1 MSYGMQSFLGISKQN
16 SFGTATNSWDYIP
29 IINESLTDNIEQLV
43 QENMFSRF
51 EEGPTQ
57 EGLLT
62 VAGDIV
68 FEPEPIM
75 IGHILRGITGQASS
89 TLVGSVTTWEFTP
102 KQSDFDDN
110 TALPPYTFQIYRDVG
125 SAYQFTD
132 GIFNALSIEINGNAI
147 VRATASVIA
156 RTSSLTPKTVP
167 AFPTGDPWTWDTAS
181 ISIAGAANVDMETV
195 TIGVENNVEGVA
207 LLDGTKRHGKYK
219 RSGFRTFAFGGTMD
233 FCDQDEYN
241 NFRSQAEQKFITTL
255 TGQTL
260 TSSQNVE
267 MQFEMPLVRYT
278 TFTANAAG
286 PGRISATFEGNAKF
300 DTNSLYAMK
309 TTLVNTRESY

>member
-1 MSYGMQSFLGISKQN
+1 MQSFLGISRQN

-29 IINESLTDNIEQLV
+29 IVNESLTDNIEQLV
-43 QENMFSRF
+43 QENMFARF

-57 EGLLT
+57 EGMLT
-62 VAGDIV
+62 VTGDIV

-75 IGHILRGITGQASS
+75 LGHILRGITGQASS
-89 TLVGSVTTWEFTP
+89 TLVDSVTTWEFTP
-102 KQSDFDDN
+102 TQTDFDDK

-156 RTSSLTPKTVP
+156 RTSSLTPKTTP

-181 ISIAGAANVDMETV
+181 ISIAGAANADMETV

-207 LLDGTKRHGKYK
+207 LLDTTKRHGKYK
-219 RSGFRTFAFGGTMD
+219 RTGFRTFAFGGTMD
-233 FCDQDEYN
+233 FCDQTEYN
-241 NFRSQAEQKFITTL
+241 NFRSQTEQKFITTL

-260 TSSQNVE
+260 TTSQTVE
-267 MQFEMPLVRYT
+267 LQFEMPLVRYT
-278 TFTANAAG
+278 TYAANAAG
-286 PGRISATFEGNAKF
+286 PGRISATFEGNAKY
-300 DTNSLYAMK
+300 DTNSLYAMR
-309 TTLVNTRESY
+309 TTLVNTRTAY